1 MSPGSAS
8 GLRLRDQAGDV
19 QATNNNEAKPP
30 APAVAPFK
38 SPLDNKCHRE
48 RSAFITWNNTKSV
61 SLKGFMNLLFCLTTL
76 AAAGLLL
83 ENINKYGFRVA
94 LSTWIHAVDA
104 RRNVAGFYPA
114 LLLFLYMPVQIFVA
128 LGIEKAIALELV
140 PEKDGMKAHAVNV
153 LWHLAYP
160 VLGIWLAGDTIS
172 IAGGYCVCQFN
183 AMVFLKVWSFVHAC
197 WWARE
202 KRQQQQQ
209 QQQRGA
215 DQSGADGGT
224 TTPADGSAAPRQ
236 RDEAAVEA
244 VKETVYPDNLTI
256 GNLAYFTVAPTLCYE
271 MDYPRKPS
279 INWRRVAVRA
289 VMLVTV
295 ATLHAAMIQQWL
307 IPSFTA
313 VAGPIARNE
322 WSVVAERLLKIAVP
336 TNLVWLVFFYQLFHV
351 NMILVSELTRFADRR
366 SYDNWWD
373 AEDISVFWRRWN
385 LPVHYWCVRHLY
397 LPLRRGGYSRHAAK
411 WATFVFSGVFHEY
424 LVSPPLRLF
433 RVYAFLGML
442 AQVPLGDFSEWVCKR
457 FGPRW
462 GNAVVWFSIVVG
474 QPLSVIL
481 YVRDYQL
488 AYNGPQ
494 GLAELELSVMG
505 AAAAARS
512 PS

>member
-1 MSPGSAS
+1 MSPGSGS
-8 GLRLRDQAGDV
+8 ELRLRDKDTAKA
-19 QATNNNEAKPP
+19 ATNNNDVKP
-30 APAVAPFK
+30 APFK

-83 ENINKYGFRVA
+83 ENMNKYGFRVA
-94 LSTWIHAVDA
+94 LANWIHAVDA
-104 RRNVAGFYPA
+104 RQNVAGFYPA
-114 LLLFLYMPVQIFVA
+114 LLLLLYMPVQIFVA

-140 PEKDGMKAHAVNV
+140 PERDGMKAHVVNM
-153 LWHLAYP
+153 LWHFAYP
-160 VLGIWLAGDTIS
+160 IAGIWLAGDAIS
-172 IAGGYCVCQFN
+172 IVGGYCVCQFN
-183 AMVFLKVWSFVHAC
+183 AMVFLKMWSFVHAC
-197 WWARE
+197 WWARD
-202 KRQQQQQ
+202 KRRHEAQQAQN
-209 QQQRGA
+209 GVG
-215 DQSGADGGT
+215 DGT
-224 TTPADGSAAPRQ
+224 TTMTASIGSPVAP
-236 RDEAAVEA
+236 D
-244 VKETVYPDNLTI
+244 VKETVYPDNLTV

-289 VMLVTV
+289 AMLLVV
-295 ATLHAAMIQQWL
+295 GTLHAAMIQQWL

-373 AEDISVFWRRWN
+373 SEDMNVYWRRWN

-397 LPLRRGGYSRHAAK
+397 LPMRRAGYTKTVAK

-424 LVSPPLRLF
+424 LVSPPIRMF
-433 RVYAFLGML
+433 RVYAFLAMV
-442 AQVPLGDFSEWVCKR
+442 AQMPIGDFSEWVCRK
-457 FGPRW
+457 FGVRW
-462 GNAVVWFSIVVG
+462 GNAVVWFTIVIG
-474 QPLSVIL
+474 QPLSIIM

-488 AYNGPQ
+488 AYNGPG
-494 GLAELELSVMG
+494 GLTALELSVVG
-505 AAAAARS
+505 V